1 MTLWIWNIAA
11 VREIFSEM
19 LARLPANGV
28 IDDYRGVRL
37 TRSLLGWDLHF
48 AFALR
53 VIITFRCGGPARC
66 QPTGSDVEED
76 ILTEYISLASKHSQY
91 LFDVTRCH
99 CQISF
104 VCSVPFSPN
113 TGCAGSS

>member
-66 QPTGSDVEED
+66 MTP
-76 ILTEYISLASKHSQY
+76 
-91 LFDVTRCH
+91 
-99 CQISF
+99 
-104 VCSVPFSPN
+104 SPLLLSRIDA
-113 TGCAGSS
+113 TVLESSPPLR